1 MKIFLDDERSTPE
14 GWFRVYDVSQL
25 IHMTLTHQSLVEVI
39 SLDNDL
45 GYLTPLNFDGR
56 EYPNEGQTF
65 CTWLEE
71 KFHENENFLPQLSKI
86 NIHSDNTVAVQNMIR
101 TMNAVNRRFKIR
113 ELIRV
118 TTYKSHTIEDLFR
131 AIDQLKDLI

>member
-25 IHMTLTHQSLVEVI
+25 IHMTLNHQSLVEVI

-45 GYLTPLNFDGR
+45 GYLSPLNFDGR

-65 CTWLEE
+65 CAWLEE
-71 KFHENENFLPQLSKI
+71 KFHEDENFLPKLNKI
-86 NIHSDNTVAVQNMIR
+86 NIHSDNIVACKNMQRI
-101 TMNAVNRRFKIR
+101 MHAIGRRFKTR

-131 AIDQLKDLI
+131 AIEQLKDLI